1 MVLLRII
8 SSNQE
13 QVEEIVKTLLQE
25 KLAIHVTVKN
35 PITEYFLLNGE
46 IQQQTKY
53 IVVAKTKALLFPYI
67 EKVFS
72 LMFPKQ
78 RPEMY
83 SLAIVHMD
91 WSQKEKLTEEV
102 KKV

>member
-8 SSNQE
+8 TSHQE
-13 QVEEIVKTLLQE
+13 QVEEIIKTLLQE

-72 LMFPKQ
+72 LMFPNQ
-78 RPEMY
+78 TPEMY

-91 WSQKEKLTEEV
+91 WSQMEKLTQGV

>member
-8 SSNQE
+8 TSNQE
-13 QVEEIVKTLLQE
+13 QVPEIIKTLLQE

-35 PITEYFLLNGE
+35 PITEHLLVNGE

-72 LMFPKQ
+72 VIFPSQ
-78 RPEMY
+78 TPEMY
-83 SLAIVHMD
+83 SLAIVNMD
-91 WSQKEKLTEEV
+91 WSQMEKLTQEV